1 MKIAIDGPA
10 GAGKSTLAR
19 KLAGK
24 LGFVYIDTG
33 AMYRA
38 LTWKARQTGINLH
51 NEALLFGLADSTDI
65 YFESSADMQRVICD
79 GLDITEAIR
88 SPEVNTGV
96 SLTAAHPLVRKIM
109 VKKQQL
115 MAQTNNVIMDG
126 RDIGE
131 VVLPDAQF
139 KFFLTARLNER
150 AARRALEMESQGH
163 DVNENA
169 LKMDIDKR
177 DRMDSE
183 RAVGSLKILADS
195 IVIDTSECS
204 ADEVLE
210 RVLTIIGKG

>member
-38 LTWKARQTGINLH
+38 LTWKAEQAGINLH
-51 NEALLFGLADSTDI
+51 DEALLFGLADSTDI
-65 YFESSADMQRVICD
+65 YFESTADIQRVVCD
-79 GLDITEAIR
+79 GQDITEEIR
-88 SPEVNTGV
+88 SPEINAGV
-96 SLTAAHPLVRKIM
+96 SITAAHPLVREIM

-131 VVLPDAQF
+131 VVLPDAEF
-139 KFFLTARLNER
+139 KFFLTARLDQR
-150 AARRALEMESQGH
+150 AARRVLEMERQGH

-169 LKMDIDKR
+169 IKMDIDQR

-183 RAVGSLKILADS
+183 RAVGSLKILPDS
-195 IVIDTSECS
+195 IVMDTSECS
-204 ADEVLE
+204 ADEVLAQ
-210 RVLTIIGKG
+210 VLTIIGKG